1 MALILR
7 IQLEYDRSG
16 NFDLNFQKTLDHYSK
31 WIKSQCR
38 IWRNSKYDFDD
49 LYSESLI
56 VVMRI
61 VQHHSHLKI
70 ESKEFKNLLFRSV
83 KNRLID
89 IHRRFSTQRRDR
101 FLEVAYESNWDDG
114 RLAEVFSSNAYSAKP
129 DEVIEIIQLARKL
142 ENKLDEIDRKMLRQ
156 LIDPDS
162 ELIRRSLEHEK
173 VVAEKANRRSSG
185 SRTDIP
191 VFILGSQ
198 IGLSYKQALRSLE
211 RIRSAMS
218 KILAKQ

>member
-1 MALILR
+1 M
-7 IQLEYDRSG
+7 ENDRSE

-38 IWRNSKYDFDD
+38 IWGNSKYDFDD

-114 RLAEVFSSNAYSAKP
+114 RLAEAFSSNAYSTKP

-142 ENKLDEIDRKMLRQ
+142 ENKLNEIDRKMLRQ

-173 VVAEKANRRSSG
+173 VVTKKANRRSSG
-185 SRTDIP
+185 SRTEIP
-191 VFILGSQ
+191 IYILGLG
-198 IGLSYKQALRSLE
+198 IGLNYRQASRSLE
-211 RIRSAMS
+211 RIRLTMS
-218 KILAKQ
+218 QILSEN

>member
-1 MALILR
+1 M
-7 IQLEYDRSG
+7 QLEYDRSG
-16 NFDLNFQKTLDHYSK
+16 NFDLNFQKTLDYYSK

-38 IWRNSKYDFDD
+38 IWGNSKYDFDD

-89 IHRRFSTQRRDR
+89 LFRRFSNRKRNR
-101 FLEVAYESNWDDG
+101 FLEVAYESSWDDS
-114 RLAEVFSSNAYSAKP
+114 RLADAFSSNAYSTKP

-156 LIDPDS
+156 LLDPDS
-162 ELIRRSLEHEK
+162 DLIRRSQEHEK
-173 VVAEKANRRSSG
+173 VVTEKSNRRSSG
-185 SRTDIP
+185 SRTEIP
-191 VFILGSQ
+191 VFILGQ
-198 IGLSYKQALRSLE
+198 AIGLNYKSALRSLE
-211 RIRSAMS
+211 RIRSTLS
-218 KILAKQ
+218 LILEDS